1 MKKTSDI
8 LSSLPPTLTG
18 YEQTKLEQRFT
29 SRTDSTIESVEQYII
44 SERLKPGD
52 PLPTEAELCKLL
64 GVSRSSVREAMKQLQ
79 ALDIVATKQG
89 KGAFVSNMSL
99 SPLVNTLVLRSSMG
113 NGSLGTLDEVVS
125 MRKYLDIGV
134 GHDLVEKR
142 DQTDL
147 KKIKELRDLVKLMIS
162 KSTTGRSYIQE
173 DIAFHRGLI
182 SILQNQLLEEMMSA
196 MWLIHMAVVPSLP
209 ADAAGLIATAKAHGA
224 MLQAIED
231 GDIGAYYRAVEDHYQ
246 PLRYRMSA
254 AGRH

>member
-18 YEQTKLEQRFT
+18 YEKTKLEQKFA
-29 SRTDSTIESVEQYII
+29 SRADSTVEAVEQYII
-44 SERLKPGD
+44 SEHLNPGD

-64 GVSRSSVREAMKQLQ
+64 GVSRSSVREAMRQLQ

-113 NGSLGTLDEVVS
+113 NGSLGTLDEVVA

-134 GHDLVEKR
+134 GHELVEKR
-142 DQTDL
+142 DQTDPE
-147 KKIKELRDLVKLMIS
+147 KIEELQDLVKQMIS
-162 KSTTGRSYIQE
+162 KSATGHSYIQE

-182 SILQNQLLEEMMSA
+182 SILQNQLLDEMMSA

-209 ADAAGLIATAKAHGA
+209 ADPAGLILTAKAHGA
-224 MLQAIED
+224 MLKAVED
-231 GDIGAYYRAVEDHYQ
+231 GDIHAYYCAVEDHYE
-246 PLRYRMSA
+246 PLKARMNA
-254 AGRH
+254 AQ